1 MHRARSLLLLFAF
14 VTFLHGAEDKDPAKT
29 PEPELIWISRP
40 HPGAKLTAKMNSL
53 ILPTVDLN
61 GVTLEQALEYLRQQS
76 RALDKSPGPPESKGV
91 KIILR
96 PLEYVDEPRISL
108 DLKNVPLIE
117 ALRYVTE
124 LAQISFRVEADQVV
138 VAHPNCNPTEFYT
151 RTFRVPPDFLS
162 VGGSEPP
169 DAPADP
175 FATSAPAPNP
185 PAGKI
190 PRKTAQQILESAGIT
205 FPENSSAI
213 YNPLTSLLK
222 ITNTQPNLDLVE
234 AYCESICYHPP
245 KTLAFN
251 LTLIEAPGDLIRQ
264 INAEAS
270 KTADAGKHLTTL
282 LDLAHKPGSSVR
294 VAGHAFIET
303 KSGSTVTTEA
313 ISGPWLSNNVSPDL
327 SSRTSETSDKQP
339 TGLRLKLEPTV
350 GADGQTIDLSLDLEL
365 SPHPFAKKDAP
376 NLSVP
381 HADSTP
387 SEPTADIPNV
397 HLTSSVLF
405 HGNSTKLVGI
415 TRPPG
420 LPQKTD
426 ATLWAAF
433 ITTSVRY
440 VENPPHHLAL
450 GTPST
455 SKSPKGLSSITFQVP
470 QGLFES
476 IMEPAPK
483 PLRGWF
489 IDQGVTFPSGAVIEL
504 KADLLQITNTQENI
518 DSISTLIAA
527 AVEKAYKTVAVSLH
541 TVRLPSSYLL
551 RLSQAALTSNDQS
564 AEWKELEPAAARGE
578 VVFLESCFFETKS
591 GIRSTHGAAREC
603 YFLDQRPSKDKTPPS
618 ISING
623 QTLGSFLE
631 IEPTIGAD
639 GRSIEVDYSHEL
651 HVTVGAQSEVPPSD
665 PAKSQ
670 DLSLPSSNS
679 RALKTQSRTS
689 MHEGEIRLIALHQD
703 IDSSPPDHVW
713 ATFLRCNTV
722 PHFPKSPSVLVV
734 KVPSSTDK
742 DKLETRTYRGPPGFI
757 QRLNAL
763 ADQPPEEPAD
773 PFAATNMEAVH
784 SRVRSP
790 QIIESLGLTFPEGA
804 SASFNPKTSTLVI
817 RNTPANHALVAA
829 AIEKLLLTSPRTIA
843 ITTHVLQGPGPLLR
857 RLAAQASRKSDHH
870 AEFAELLAAVK
881 AGTVL
886 HLDTAR
892 LETKPGTR
900 ATVNQGSERKTL
912 CELSLDDKAQP
923 VPKQETRHIGLN
935 IELEPTTSK
944 DSPFVNLILSA
955 EYHTAPPL
963 EHREHLI
970 DTQGR
975 RLELPLTDFF
985 TSKTTTDITLSSG
998 STRLLSLYKPT
1009 GKPEFEK
1016 DDILQAIFITCDILR
1031 SGE

>member
-1 MHRARSLLLLFAF
+1 MHRTCSLLLLFAF
-14 VTFLHGAEDKDPAKT
+14 VIFSHAEEPAKGKA
-29 PEPELIWISRP
+29 PAPAP
-40 HPGAKLTAKMNSL
+40 P
-53 ILPTVDLN
+53 PVDLDAKARLMQKLN
-61 GVTLEQALEYLRQQS
+61 ETIIPSVHFENATLEQALEFLRKKS
-76 RALDKSPGPPESKGV
+76 RELDKSSAPAGARGV
-91 KIILR
+91 NIILR
-96 PLEYVDEPRISL
+96 QTDFQDSPHITL
-108 DLKNVPLIE
+108 DLKEVPLSE
-117 ALRYVTE
+117 LLRYVTE
-124 LAQISFRVEADQVV
+124 LSLMRYRVESQAVIVTGLHDFEGEM
-138 VAHPNCNPTEFYT
+138 HT
-151 RTFRVPPDFLS
+151 RTFKVPPDFLS
-162 VGGSEPP
+162 IEGSEPP

-175 FATSAPAPNP
+175 FAPPAPEPNP
-185 PAGKI
+185 SVGKI
-190 PRKTAQQILESAGIT
+190 PRKSVQQILEASGIT
-205 FPENSSAI
+205 FPEGSSAI

-350 GADGQTIDLSLDLEL
+350 GADGQTIDLSLDLKL

-405 HGNSTKLVGI
+405 HGNSTKLAGI

-455 SKSPKGLSSITFQVP
+455 SKSPKGQSSITFQIP

-476 IMEPAPK
+476 VMEPTPK
-483 PLRGWF
+483 PLRDWF

-527 AVEKAYKTVAVSLH
+527 AVEKASKTVAVSLH

-578 VVFLESCFFETKS
+578 AVFLESCFFETKS

-603 YFLDQRPSKDKTPPS
+603 YFLDQTPPKDKSPPF
-618 ISING
+618 IAIKG
-623 QTLGSFLE
+623 QNLGSFLE
-631 IEPTIGAD
+631 IEPTVGAD
-639 GRSIEVDYSHEL
+639 ARTIEVDYDHVL
-651 HVTVGAQSEVPPSD
+651 HVSAIATDQVPPND
-665 PAKSQ
+665 PTQ
-670 DLSLPSSNS
+670 GQNILPPSTSF
-679 RALKTQSRTS
+679 RALKTHSNST

-703 IDSSPPDHVW
+703 ISSSHADHIW
-713 ATFLRCNTV
+713 ATFLQCNIV
-722 PHFPKSPSVLVV
+722 PHFPKPRHALAVTAPAPTNPDS
-734 KVPSSTDK
+734 
-742 DKLETRTYRGPPGFI
+742 LETRTYHP
-757 QRLNAL
+757 
-763 ADQPPEEPAD
+763 PPEIIYELRSTTFPPPVAPAMGTD
-773 PFAATNMEAVH
+773 PFG
-784 SRVRSP
+784 SP
-790 QIIESLGLTFPEGA
+790 QDSSTKMGTDPFGSSPEAFPKRQPTTNEVLEKLGLTFPKG
-804 SASFNPKTSTLVI
+804 SLSHFDSDTSTLTV
-817 RNTPANHALVAA
+817 RNTPANHALIAV
-829 AIEKLLLTSPRTIA
+829 AIEKLLLASPCTVA

-870 AEFAELLAAVK
+870 SELAELLAAVK

-900 ATVNQGSERKTL
+900 AT
-912 CELSLDDKAQP
+912 
-923 VPKQETRHIGLN
+923 
-935 IELEPTTSK
+935 
-944 DSPFVNLILSA
+944 
-955 EYHTAPPL
+955 
-963 EHREHLI
+963 
-970 DTQGR
+970 
-975 RLELPLTDFF
+975 
-985 TSKTTTDITLSSG
+985 
-998 STRLLSLYKPT
+998 
-1009 GKPEFEK
+1009 
-1016 DDILQAIFITCDILR
+1016 
-1031 SGE
+1031 